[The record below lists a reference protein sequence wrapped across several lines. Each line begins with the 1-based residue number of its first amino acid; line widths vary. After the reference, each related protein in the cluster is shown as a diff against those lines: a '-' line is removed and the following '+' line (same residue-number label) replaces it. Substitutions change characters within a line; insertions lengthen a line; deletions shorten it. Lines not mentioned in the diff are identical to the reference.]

1 MSKNWIRFI
10 KKWQKLIGVMMTVVA
25 LILVVVIVYMD
36 FKPLDL
42 QEQLDLG
49 QRYLEEMNYEEAIVA
64 FNAAIE
70 IDPMN
75 EEAYLGL
82 VEAYLRIGE
91 FDAALEYAR
100 RGFELTGN
108 KQLKEKIDMIESGNI
123 TTSNGW
129 TMKRSIFDG
138 DSNLISYII
147 YTYDR
152 QGREETCSAYNGEG
166 VLVDE
171 VKSLYDEAGNQIV
184 RPAITNYSEY
194 RLGRDEITY
203 NSNGDVI
210 SVKHYDEKGALYNCN
225 EYEYNP
231 EGKISSNKCYNEF
244 GVLLHYEEY
253 EYDSKGNQI
262 NRKIY
267 DDADNLNVY
276 EEYDS
281 KGNTIIMKTYD
292 RDGNIIQYTESEF
305 DFEGNWIGTKCFDES
320 GNMYQYYEYELD
332 STGNRT
338 GIKYYDGDSNL
349 IKEERFR

>member
-10 KKWQKLIGVMMTVVA
+10 KKWWKLIGGMGTVVA
-25 LILVVVIVYMD
+25 LILVVVIVYMN

-64 FNAAIE
+64 FNTAIE

-82 VEAYLRIGE
+82 VESYIRTGE
-91 FDAALEYAR
+91 FDAALEYAKK
-100 RGFELTGN
+100 GFELTGN

-123 TTSNGW
+123 TASNGW
-129 TMKRSIFDG
+129 TMKRSLFDG
-138 DSNLISYII
+138 DSNLISYIT
-147 YTYDR
+147 YTYDI
-152 QGREETCSAYNGEG
+152 QGREATCSAYNGEG
-166 VLVDE
+166 ALVDE
-171 VKSLYDEAGNQIV
+171 EKSLYDGAGNQIV

-210 SVKHYDEKGALYNCN
+210 SVKHYDENGALYNCD
-225 EYEYNP
+225 EYEYNT
-231 EGKISSNKCYNEF
+231 EGKISSKKCYDEF

-253 EYDSKGNQI
+253 GYDSKGNEI
-262 NRKIY
+262 NRIY
-267 DDADNLNVY
+267 DDAGNLNVY

-281 KGNTIIMKTYD
+281 KGNLIIGKTYD
-292 RDGNIIQYTESEF
+292 RDGNLIQYTESEF
-305 DFEGNWIGTKCFDES
+305 DFEGNWIGTKYFDGS

-332 STGNRT
+332 STGNWT
-338 GIKYYDGDSNL
+338 GIKYYDGDGNL
-349 IKEERFR
+349 LKEEKFG